1 MRQCWCAVGGSYEWA
16 GSWCVDLAGHSEMT
30 HAATPKRRTRS
41 ATHEDNTHEEADS
54 NLQPP
59 PPDGGWGWVV
69 VFASFAIHI
78 IGKCW
83 LHHTI
88 CSVIDSVYLGLF
100 DDAFSSRWYIT
111 LDIRIVNWKLR
122 GKKWPWPNV
131 MSCSN
136 FCLEE
141 MRKATINRRQSSRW
155 WRRGLNPRA
164 IEK

>member
-16 GSWCVDLAGHSEMT
+16 RRSCVDLAGYSEMT
-30 HAATPKRRTRS
+30 HAATPKRRTRG

-54 NLQPP
+54 NFQPP

-83 LHHTI
+83 LCYTI
-88 CSVIDSVYLGLF
+88 CSVIGSVCLGLF
-100 DDAFSSRWYIT
+100 DDAFDIRRYIT
-111 LDIRIVNWKLR
+111 SGIRIVNWKWR
-122 GKKWPWPNV
+122 GRKWPWPNV
-131 MSCSN
+131 MSRSI

-141 MRKATINRRQSSRW
+141 MRKATINRSQIGR
-155 WRRGLNPRA
+155 
-164 IEK
+164 